1 MVPQKEAALSCA
13 NVLNRNIALSKKNMK
28 VCRVCLHGCMGACVR
43 ASKLFFFF
51 CKDTKGDTCIH
62 QKQQRG
68 AARSLF
74 SL

>member
-13 NVLNRNIALSKKNMK
+13 NVLNRNIALSKKSMK
-28 VCRVCLHGCMGACVR
+28 VCRVCLHVCVQ
-43 ASKLFFFF
+43 AFFFFF
-51 CKDTKGDTCIH
+51 CKDTKGDTYIH